1 MDDLSNIVAI
11 NQFVWFVISLFLK
24 PRKNR
29 FQTSAEYNP
38 KYLELFKINTMRY
51 HQLPSKIFT
60 KNRERFVKF
69 LKPKSLAV
77 FNSNDIYPT
86 SADGSLPFK
95 QAADIFA
102 LSGIDQEESIL
113 VIFPDAHKPEHREM
127 LFLKET
133 SDLIAIWEGAKLS
146 KQQAYEVSGIKN
158 VFWLTE
164 FARVFKEVMSHAEH
178 VYLNT
183 NEHLR
188 ANPDTETREDR
199 FVKRC
204 KADYPLH
211 TYHRAAPI
219 MHYIRSIKS
228 TEEVAVMQTA
238 ADITAKGYDR
248 ILKFLKPG
256 VWEYELEA
264 EFMHE
269 FLRNRSRG
277 FPYTPIIGGGYNA
290 CVLHYIEN
298 NDQCQS
304 GDLVLFD
311 VGAEYANYACDV
323 TRCYP
328 VNGKFTQRQK
338 DVYNA
343 VLRVKRGAEK
353 LLYVGNN
360 MIDYHTGVGELM
372 TKELVDLKLITVDQV
387 RNQDPNWP
395 AYKKYFMHGTSH
407 YLGIDVHD
415 VGLWTGKIEA
425 GMVFT
430 CEPGIYIP
438 EEKLGI
444 RIEDDLV
451 ITETGHINLT
461 KAIPIEV
468 EEIEAA
474 MAG

>member
-1 MDDLSNIVAI
+1 
-11 NQFVWFVISLFLK
+11 
-24 PRKNR
+24 
-29 FQTSAEYNP
+29 
-38 KYLELFKINTMRY
+38 MRY
-51 HQLPSKIFT
+51 QQLPKEIFIN
-60 KNRERFVKF
+60 NRERFVKH
-69 LKPKSLAV
+69 LKPRSLAV
-77 FNSNDIYPT
+77 FNSNDIFPT
-86 SADGSLPFK
+86 SGDGTLPFK
-95 QAADIFA
+95 QSADIFH

-113 VIFPDAHKPEHREM
+113 VIFPDAYKAEHREM

-133 SDLIAIWEGAKLS
+133 NDHIAIWEGAKLS
-146 KQQAYEVSGIKN
+146 KQQAFEVSGIKN
-158 VFWLTE
+158 VFWLTDFE
-164 FARVFKEVMSHAEH
+164 RIFKAVMSHAECA
-178 VYLNT
+178 YLNT

-188 ANPDTETREDR
+188 ATIEVETREAR
-199 FVKRC
+199 FVKWC
-204 KADYPLH
+204 KEHYPLH
-211 TYHRAAPI
+211 EYERAAPI
-219 MHYIRSIKS
+219 MHQIRAIKN
-228 TEEVAVMQTA
+228 EHEIAVMQKA
-238 ADITAKGYDR
+238 ADITTKGYDR
-248 ILKFLKPG
+248 ILKFMKPG

-269 FLRNRSRG
+269 FLMNRSRG
-277 FPYTPIIGGGYNA
+277 FAYTPIIGGGFNA

-298 NDQCQS
+298 NDQCQD

-323 TRCYP
+323 TRCFP
-328 VNGKFTQRQK
+328 VNGKFTERQK
-338 DVYNA
+338 EIYNA

-360 MIDYHTGVGELM
+360 LVDYHKGVGELM
-372 TKELVDLKLITVDQV
+372 TKELVDLKLITIDDVK
-387 RNQDPNWP
+387 NEDPNWP

-415 VGLWTGKIEA
+415 VGLWTGKIEE

-451 ITETGHINLT
+451 VTKNGLINLT

-468 EEIEAA
+468 EEIEEA
-474 MAG
+474 MAR